1 MVNVNQI
8 NETQQTLTGGI
19 TKKARTGEGADTFN
33 TLLNNALEKT
43 DSSDGTAEVSGLQEL
58 SAPRFDLQSSSQV
71 VTGKTDA
78 LLAQLEAYA
87 DQLGNPEVSLKSIA
101 PAIEQMNADA
111 DALMNETRFLDTE
124 DTELKDIATQTAVT
138 IQTEYVKF
146 QRGDY
151 LS

>member
-19 TKKARTGEGADTFN
+19 AKKSRTAEGAETFN
-33 TLLNNALEKT
+33 TLLSNALEKT
-43 DSSDGTAEVSGLQEL
+43 DSSDGTADVSGLQEL

-78 LLAQLEAYA
+78 LLGQLEAYA
-87 DQLGNPEVSLKSIA
+87 YQLGNPEVSLKSIA

-111 DALMNETRFLDTE
+111 DALMNETRLLDTE

-138 IQTEYVKF
+138 VQTEYVKF